1 MGCIIEYIND
11 NYMPAVQCQESY
23 FFRIT
28 AFIPKKKKRA
38 ASLPSGIKNVY
49 YKEIA
54 ELFIYDM

>member
-1 MGCIIEYIND
+1 MSRKLFFQNYCIY
-11 NYMPAVQCQESY
+11 
-23 FFRIT
+23 T
-28 AFIPKKKKRA
+28 KKKKKRA

>member
-28 AFIPKKKKRA
+28 AFIPKKKKKEQPVYPVV
-38 ASLPSGIKNVY
+38 LKMFTIK
-49 YKEIA
+49 K
-54 ELFIYDM
+54 